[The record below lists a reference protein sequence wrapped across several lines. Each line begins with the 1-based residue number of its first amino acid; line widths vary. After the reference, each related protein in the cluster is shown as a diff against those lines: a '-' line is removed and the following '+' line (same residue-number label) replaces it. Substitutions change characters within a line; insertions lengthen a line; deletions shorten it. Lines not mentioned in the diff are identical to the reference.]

1 MFLYSQ
7 ITAIPFLVLEYSQHC
22 HSKYYYQA
30 ILLESVIT
38 SITGTRSG
46 NENVN
51 CNFLFSV
58 KNLMRNSKMILCDDE
73 EPCWMNVEI
82 NLKIN
87 IEFNSQRD
95 ANQTKIYG
103 CVTLNRTLW
112 ELASI
117 VNFSKSQYKCW
128 TGNLYYPSTEP
139 KAF

>member
-1 MFLYSQ
+1 
-7 ITAIPFLVLEYSQHC
+7 
-22 HSKYYYQA
+22 
-30 ILLESVIT
+30 
-38 SITGTRSG
+38 
-46 NENVN
+46 
-51 CNFLFSV
+51 
-58 KNLMRNSKMILCDDE
+58 MRNSKMILCDDE
-73 EPCWMNVEI
+73 EHCWMNVEI